1 MRDIE
6 RLRMNQTI
14 CYTKDEEQHTK
25 RARAIVNGRPIRIRK
40 TMLPD
45 AGSPRLTDKKIGV
58 YEHSRVSLAVA
69 NTHRAM
75 AQSVIL

>member
-14 CYTKDEEQHTK
+14 CYAKDEEQHTK

-40 TMLPD
+40 TMLELVE
-45 AGSPRLTDKKIGV
+45 GKRNGMGV
-58 YEHSRVSLAVA
+58 MVYRKARIYEG
-69 NTHRAM
+69 
-75 AQSVIL
+75 